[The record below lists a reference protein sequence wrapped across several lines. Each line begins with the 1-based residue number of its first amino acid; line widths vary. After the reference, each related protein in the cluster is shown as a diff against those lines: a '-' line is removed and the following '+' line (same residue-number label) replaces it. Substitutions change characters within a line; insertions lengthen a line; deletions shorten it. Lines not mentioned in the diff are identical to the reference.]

1 MDKLRR
7 AAWEAGLDAVSV
19 THVKPQTYLK
29 EFMQE
34 AQDEG
39 RYSQF
44 AAPDIDLRITP
55 TKAFPK
61 AKSII
66 TAAVAY
72 RTVDPGTAPKMHGT
86 ISRSAWGRD
95 YHKVL
100 KEAFTR
106 LITFLQEEYGVR
118 EWLIAVDDT
127 PLVERALSAQS
138 GLAIIGP
145 NCAAY
150 VQPYGSWVFLGELLV
165 DVELE
170 PSSPENTGP
179 PCDKC
184 DLRCVKACPTNALIG
199 PGLIDARRCLS
210 YLTQKTGTFPEELR
224 DRLGS
229 RLWGCDTC
237 QHVCPANR
245 AAQKSRH
252 SDFEPIVGP
261 HFPLMELLGLTKN
274 EYQQIF
280 GETSI
285 AWRGKNVLQRNACI
299 VLGNQR
305 AEEALPLL
313 KQTAAG
319 HPSEVVREAAQWAI
333 RRITRP
339 SNGPGA

>member
-1 MDKLRR
+1 MDKLLS
-7 AAWEAGLDAVSV
+7 AAREAGLDAVAV
-19 THVKPQTYLK
+19 THVQPQTYLSK
-29 EFMQE
+29 FLQQ
-34 AQDEG
+34 AKDEG

-44 AAPDIDLRITP
+44 AAPDINLRITP
-55 TKAFPK
+55 TEVFPQ

-66 TAAVAY
+66 TGAVAY
-72 RTVDPGTAPKMHGT
+72 KTVNPGQAPRMHGT

-95 YHKVL
+95 YHRVL
-100 KEAFTR
+100 KEAFAR
-106 LITFLQEEYGVR
+106 LIPFLQEEYGVK

-138 GLAIIGP
+138 GIAKIGP

-150 VQPYGSWVFLGELLV
+150 VQPYGSWIFLGELLV

-170 PSSPENTGP
+170 PFSQENEGP
-179 PCDKC
+179 PCEAC
-184 DLRCVKACPTNALIG
+184 DLRCVKACPTNALVG

-210 YLTQKTGTFPEELR
+210 FLTQKTGTFPEELR

-237 QHVCPANR
+237 QQVCPANR
-245 AAQKSRH
+245 IAETSRH

-261 HFPLMELLGLTKN
+261 HFPLIELLSLTKK

-285 AWRGKNVLQRNACI
+285 AWRGKNVLQRNACLI
-299 VLGNQR
+299 LGNQR

-313 KQTAAG
+313 EQIAVE
-319 HPSEVVREAAQWAI
+319 HPSEVVREAAQWAVKK
-333 RRITRP
+333 ITRP
-339 SNGPGA
+339 SKGPGA